1 MWVKV
6 RLRARSGSW
15 SVHGTISGGA
25 AAANFPLVKCIL
37 LLTRMVALRTIPAAP
52 LAILDERP
60 LFLGAVDRGATL
72 SAASSGLSS
81 SHEDQDLSFSR
92 LVSPELLLD
101 SLDSLDS
108 LEYGAAALRREARLT
123 LNPAGA
129 SPFGMP
135 PSACERRN
143 PVVDGG
149 ATACAPGSRVRRAIC
164 DESGA
169 AQLDQ
174 ASHAMYTIPTG
185 A

>member
-1 MWVKV
+1 M
-6 RLRARSGSW
+6 
-15 SVHGTISGGA
+15 HGTISGGA

-143 PVVDGG
+143 PVSTG
-149 ATACAPGSRVRRAIC
+149 VRRLVRRVP
-164 DESGA
+164 GFA
-169 AQLDQ
+169 ARSATSRARRSSIRPL
-174 ASHAMYTIPTG
+174 TLCTLFLLGPE
-185 A
+185 

>member
-6 RLRARSGSW
+6 RVRARSGSW

-25 AAANFPLVKCIL
+25 AAANFPLLMCIL

-81 SHEDQDLSFSR
+81 SHEDQDLSFSK
-92 LVSPELLLD
+92 LVSPLLLLD

-135 PSACERRN
+135 PSVCERRN

-149 ATACAPGSRVRRAIC
+149 ATACAPASRVRRA
-164 DESGA
+164 SPATSRRGA
-169 AQLDQ
+169 APSGL
-174 ASHAMYTIPTG
+174 
-185 A
+185 